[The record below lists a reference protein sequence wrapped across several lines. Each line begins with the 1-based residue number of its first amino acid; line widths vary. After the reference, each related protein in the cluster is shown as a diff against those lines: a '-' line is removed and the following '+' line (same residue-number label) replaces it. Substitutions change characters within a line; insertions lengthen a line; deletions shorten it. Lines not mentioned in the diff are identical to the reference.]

1 MILLYIDI
9 GARSGGESLE
19 QIGSLIHVY
28 VVVATFFHNQ
38 YLIAPVAV
46 VGVVDVGFNLI
57 NHLVGFLLVE
67 HRQAAYAYVNR
78 FGSDV
83 KTCVVAES
91 SEEVVGNVCGDD
103 VVAIAA
109 LESEQ
114 IVFAKLFA
122 ELTIVEITA
131 AEEQKVL

>member
-1 MILLYIDI
+1 M
-9 GARSGGESLE
+9 A
-19 QIGSLIHVY
+19 Q
-28 VVVATFFHNQ
+28 AAFFHNQ

-122 ELTIVEITA
+122 ELTVVEITA
-131 AEEQKVL
+131 AMFPRLQEPLFPIAPHFSATGNLI